1 MKKFFLMFTMFLFV
15 AATANAAIV
24 LDYADNQSEEYPTI
38 AAAQKFA
45 QLVKAKTNGRVTVNI
60 QPGAKLAN
68 EEIVLKQLEF
78 GTIDMSR
85 ISIPYYANTFDEF
98 KVLQMPYIFDSAAH
112 MHKVLDGAIGDGFLK
127 LTEKENVIA
136 LCWFDAG
143 ARNFYTTNKPIKT
156 LEDFKLLK
164 LRVQPSEVSV
174 AMANALGATP
184 VPLAYGEVYGALIS
198 GEIDGAENNFSSYI
212 SVRHNDAAKY
222 LTLTEHM
229 RQPELVVIS
238 KSALKELTPADQKAV
253 REAAKEAAKYERE
266 IWAAYEADAKKE
278 AIRKGTKIIT
288 LAPAER
294 AKIKAA
300 MQKLEASY
308 SKEYKAIIDK
318 IRNTK

>member
-1 MKKFFLMFTMFLFV
+1 MKKFLVMFSMFLFIFS
-15 AATANAAIV
+15 TANAAIV
-24 LDYADNQSEEYPTI
+24 LNYADNQSEEYPTI
-38 AAAQKFA
+38 TAAQKFA

-85 ISIPYYANTFDEF
+85 ISVPYFANTFDEF
-98 KVLQMPYIFDSAAH
+98 KVLQMPYIFDSDAH
-112 MHKVLDGAIGDGFLK
+112 MHKVLDGAIGNRFLK
-127 LTEKENVIA
+127 LTENENVIA

-143 ARNFYTTNKPIKT
+143 ARNFYTINKPIKS

-174 AMANALGATP
+174 AVANILGTTP
-184 VPLAYGEVYGALIS
+184 VPLAYGEVYGALLT
-198 GEIDGAENNFSSYI
+198 GEIDGAENNFSSYM
-212 SVRHNDAAKY
+212 SMRHNDVAKY

-253 REAAKEAAKYERE
+253 REAAKEAAKYER
-266 IWAAYEADAKKE
+266 IVWAEFEKQAREE
-278 AIRKGTKIIT
+278 AIRKGTKIIN
-288 LAPAER
+288 LSPAEL

-300 MQKLEASY
+300 LKKLEQSY
-308 SKEYKAIIDK
+308 PQNQKNIIEEIRKAK
-318 IRNTK
+318 